1 MRSFCHKIKGL
12 MKIFTSSF
20 GRAVEEWGIKSIQ
33 NSITVFYMVI
43 IDRLRETKYQYSIK

>member
-20 GRAVEEWGIKSIQ
+20 GRAVEWGIKSIQ

>member
-1 MRSFCHKIKGL
+1 
-12 MKIFTSSF
+12 MKIFTTTF

-43 IDRLRETKYQYSIK
+43 IDTWKQNINILLNK

>member
-20 GRAVEEWGIKSIQ
+20 GRAVEEWRIKSIQ

>member
-33 NSITVFYMVI
+33 NSII
-43 IDRLRETKYQYSIK
+43 HGDNRSIKGNKISIFY

>member
-12 MKIFTSSF
+12 IKIFTTTF

-33 NSITVFYMVI
+33 NSNTVFYMVI
-43 IDRLRETKYQYSIK
+43 MDRYRETKYQYSIK